1 MEFWISW
8 RVEIGW
14 GVAERN
20 RKRERVCVRERGE
33 REWVSEREGLD
44 QMDLSGKAK
53 PNYKGRICIPHG
65 TEHGAPPPFR
75 MCTDIKM

>member
-1 MEFWISW
+1 MCE
-8 RVEIGW
+8 
-14 GVAERN
+14 
-20 RKRERVCVRERGE
+20 RERGE
-33 REWVSEREGLD
+33 RVSEREGLD